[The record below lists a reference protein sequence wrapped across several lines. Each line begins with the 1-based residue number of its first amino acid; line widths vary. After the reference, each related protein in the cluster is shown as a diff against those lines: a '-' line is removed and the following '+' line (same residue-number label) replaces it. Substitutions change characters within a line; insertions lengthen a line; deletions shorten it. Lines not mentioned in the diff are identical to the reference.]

1 MKNTIIIDA
10 KNNCLCDLVSN
21 VDDGAN
27 MLFLEIHADVSQN
40 PKLEIGGTNA
50 TIDKNVFLYEID
62 SSYWV
67 GTGALRFRIVDDAHV
82 CDYFNITKINSLSGN
97 VTLKQVDNFNY
108 ELCVSQTE
116 ADRIWSMIRD
126 RLYPVGSIYCSVSSD
141 NPSTIYGG
149 TWVQIKG
156 RFLFG
161 VGANDANSNTS
172 WGSLSASAYNVGSP
186 DVKGGRYA
194 HNHSQ
199 ASTTGSHTLTVSE
212 IPSHNHTQRFEVNGY
227 KGWTYTNQYYAFSGY
242 VNPKSNAHSALVD
255 VIGTKN
261 SGGGGSHSHSL
272 GSVNS
277 TNVLPPFYSVYM
289 WKRTA

>member
-10 KNNCLCDLVSN
+10 KNSYACDLVCN
-21 VDDGAN
+21 IDDGSN
-27 MLFLEIHADVSQN
+27 RLFLEIHADVSKN
-40 PKLEIGGTNA
+40 PILEISGLNVE
-50 TIDKNVFLYEID
+50 IDKDVFTYEVN

-67 GTGALRFRIVDDAHV
+67 GTGTLQFRILDYDHTGN
-82 CDYFNITKINSLSGN
+82 YFNITKIGSLSGN
-97 VTLKQVDNFNY
+97 ITLTQVDNFNY
-108 ELCVSQTE
+108 KFCAPQTE
-116 ADRIWSMIRD
+116 ADKIWSMIRD
-126 RLYPVGSIYCSVSSD
+126 RLYPIGSIYCSVSSD

-172 WGSLSASAYNVGSP
+172 WGSLSASAYNVNSP
-186 DVKGGRYA
+186 DVKGGQYA

-227 KGWTYTNQYYAFSGY
+227 SGWTYTNQYYAFSGY
-242 VNPKSNAHSALVD
+242 VNPKSNAHSALVN
-255 VIGTKN
+255 VIGTQN
-261 SGGGGSHSHSL
+261 SGGGGSHNHSL
-272 GSVNS
+272 SSVNS